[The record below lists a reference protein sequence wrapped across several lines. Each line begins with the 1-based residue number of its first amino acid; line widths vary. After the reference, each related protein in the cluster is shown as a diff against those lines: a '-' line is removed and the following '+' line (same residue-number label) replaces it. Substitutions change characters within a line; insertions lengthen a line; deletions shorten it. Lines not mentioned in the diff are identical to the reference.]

1 MLCVIS
7 LNITIFTTKLT
18 IPTGARSHIA
28 YY

>member
-18 IPTGARSHIA
+18 IPTGERSDIT